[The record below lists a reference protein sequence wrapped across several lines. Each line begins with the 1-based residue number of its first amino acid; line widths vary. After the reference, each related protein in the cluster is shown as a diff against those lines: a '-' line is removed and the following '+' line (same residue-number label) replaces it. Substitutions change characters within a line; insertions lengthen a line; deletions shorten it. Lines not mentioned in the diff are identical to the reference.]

1 MNNIV
6 NEYHVHVESAWNI
19 FHEATTA
26 SFVDFRLFQA
36 TLSRKKLR
44 VQTPIIEVWG
54 KQANHETTTTLD
66 TFISLVHSL
75 MTRTEGKLT
84 RNIYKFTLH
93 VIKVYLEETSG
104 L

>member
-1 MNNIV
+1 MNNFV
-6 NEYHVHVESAWNI
+6 DEYLVHVESAWNI

-54 KQANHETTTTLD
+54 KQANHETTTT
-66 TFISLVHSL
+66 SRH
-75 MTRTEGKLT
+75 
-84 RNIYKFTLH
+84 IYKSCAQFDD
-93 VIKVYLEETSG
+93 EDWG
-104 L
+104 